1 MSRVASAVAATSKV
15 FLNDFLNINYKNM
28 YRIVHLVEEKHSLS
42 EATKS
47 VPVNWWTMPVL
58 GLHGLWIHF
67 CNFLFDLGTDLNFLY
82 PHRWGK
88 NLGELL

>member
-42 EATKS
+42 EATK
-47 VPVNWWTMPVL
+47 
-58 GLHGLWIHF
+58 
-67 CNFLFDLGTDLNFLY
+67 
-82 PHRWGK
+82 
-88 NLGELL
+88 